1 MKKGFVSMATVYA
14 FLIVFLLILSSIL
27 SKYVMRNRLINSLNE
42 TVKNELMRGI
52 TMTKKGFVFIETIIV
67 IVLLSVGIA
76 SMYSLMSNITTDIKT
91 RKYFDNISDLYKTN
105 IIRNNTNKN
114 LTGST
119 YLEIT
124 KDNCTSYMSSNC
136 NSLLTDLEVERVVI
150 NFTNL
155 DNIIN
160 SDTTLPNSLNEYLKT
175 INSYK
180 TNKYIIVN
188 YNYNNKNYYASLEVK

>member
-1 MKKGFVSMATVYA
+1 
-14 FLIVFLLILSSIL
+14 
-27 SKYVMRNRLINSLNE
+27 
-42 TVKNELMRGI
+42 
-52 TMTKKGFVFIETIIV
+52 MTKEGFVFIETIIV

-76 SMYSLMSNITTDIKT
+76 SMYSLMSNITTDIKK

-150 NFTNL
+150 SFTNL

-188 YNYNNKNYYASLEVK
+188 YKYNNKNYYASLEVK

>member
-1 MKKGFVSMATVYA
+1 
-14 FLIVFLLILSSIL
+14 
-27 SKYVMRNRLINSLNE
+27 
-42 TVKNELMRGI
+42 
-52 TMTKKGFVFIETIIV
+52 MTKEGFVFIETIIV

-76 SMYSLMSNITTDIKT
+76 SMYSLMSNITTDIKM

-136 NSLLTDLEVERVVI
+136 NSLLTDLEVEKVVI
-150 NFTNL
+150 SFTNL

-188 YNYNNKNYYASLEVK
+188 YKYNNKNYYASLEVK

>member
-1 MKKGFVSMATVYA
+1 
-14 FLIVFLLILSSIL
+14 
-27 SKYVMRNRLINSLNE
+27 
-42 TVKNELMRGI
+42 
-52 TMTKKGFVFIETIIV
+52 MTKEGFVFIETIIV

-124 KDNCTSYMSSNC
+124 KDNCTSHMSSNC

-188 YNYNNKNYYASLEVK
+188 YKYNNKNYYASLEVK

>member
-1 MKKGFVSMATVYA
+1 
-14 FLIVFLLILSSIL
+14 
-27 SKYVMRNRLINSLNE
+27 
-42 TVKNELMRGI
+42 
-52 TMTKKGFVFIETIIV
+52 MTKKGFVFIETIIV

-76 SMYSLMSNITTDIKT
+76 SMYSLMSNITTDIKM

-150 NFTNL
+150 SFTNL

-188 YNYNNKNYYASLEVK
+188 YKYNNKNYDASLEVK

>member
-1 MKKGFVSMATVYA
+1 
-14 FLIVFLLILSSIL
+14 
-27 SKYVMRNRLINSLNE
+27 
-42 TVKNELMRGI
+42 
-52 TMTKKGFVFIETIIV
+52 MTKKGFVFIETIIV

-76 SMYSLMSNITTDIKT
+76 SMYSLMSNITTDIKM

-180 TNKYIIVN
+180 TKKYIIVN
-188 YNYNNKNYYASLEVK
+188 YKYNNKNYYASLEVK

>member
-1 MKKGFVSMATVYA
+1 
-14 FLIVFLLILSSIL
+14 
-27 SKYVMRNRLINSLNE
+27 
-42 TVKNELMRGI
+42 
-52 TMTKKGFVFIETIIV
+52 MTKEGFVFIETIIV

-76 SMYSLMSNITTDIKT
+76 SMYSLMSNITTDIKM

-124 KDNCTSYMSSNC
+124 KDNCPSYMSSNC

-188 YNYNNKNYYASLEVK
+188 YKYNNKNYYASLEVK

>member
-1 MKKGFVSMATVYA
+1 
-14 FLIVFLLILSSIL
+14 
-27 SKYVMRNRLINSLNE
+27 
-42 TVKNELMRGI
+42 
-52 TMTKKGFVFIETIIV
+52 MTKEGFVFIETIIV

-160 SDTTLPNSLNEYLKT
+160 SDTTLPNSLNEYVKT

-188 YNYNNKNYYASLEVK
+188 YKYNNKNYYASLEVK

>member
-1 MKKGFVSMATVYA
+1 
-14 FLIVFLLILSSIL
+14 
-27 SKYVMRNRLINSLNE
+27 
-42 TVKNELMRGI
+42 
-52 TMTKKGFVFIETIIV
+52 MTKKGFVFIETIIV

-76 SMYSLMSNITTDIKT
+76 SMYSLMTNITTDIKM

>member
-1 MKKGFVSMATVYA
+1 
-14 FLIVFLLILSSIL
+14 
-27 SKYVMRNRLINSLNE
+27 
-42 TVKNELMRGI
+42 
-52 TMTKKGFVFIETIIV
+52 MTKKGFVFIETIIV

-76 SMYSLMSNITTDIKT
+76 SMYSLMSNITTDIKM

>member
-1 MKKGFVSMATVYA
+1 
-14 FLIVFLLILSSIL
+14 
-27 SKYVMRNRLINSLNE
+27 
-42 TVKNELMRGI
+42 
-52 TMTKKGFVFIETIIV
+52 MTKKGFVFIETIIV

-76 SMYSLMSNITTDIKT
+76 SMYSLMSNITTDIKM

-105 IIRNNTNKN
+105 IIRNNTKKN

-124 KDNCTSYMSSNC
+124 KDNCTSYMNSNC

-188 YNYNNKNYYASLEVK
+188 YKYNNKNYYASLEVK

>member
-1 MKKGFVSMATVYA
+1 
-14 FLIVFLLILSSIL
+14 
-27 SKYVMRNRLINSLNE
+27 
-42 TVKNELMRGI
+42 
-52 TMTKKGFVFIETIIV
+52 MTKKGFVFIETIIV

-76 SMYSLMSNITTDIKT
+76 SMYSLMSNITTDIKM

-124 KDNCTSYMSSNC
+124 KDNCTSYMNSNC

-188 YNYNNKNYYASLEVK
+188 YKYNNKNYYCTSFSF

>member
-1 MKKGFVSMATVYA
+1 
-14 FLIVFLLILSSIL
+14 
-27 SKYVMRNRLINSLNE
+27 
-42 TVKNELMRGI
+42 
-52 TMTKKGFVFIETIIV
+52 MTKEGFVFIETIIV

-76 SMYSLMSNITTDIKT
+76 SMYSLMSNITTDIKM
-91 RKYFDNISDLYKTN
+91 RKYFDNISDSYKTN

-180 TNKYIIVN
+180 TSKYIIVN
-188 YNYNNKNYYASLEVK
+188 YKYNNKNYYASLEVK

>member
-1 MKKGFVSMATVYA
+1 
-14 FLIVFLLILSSIL
+14 
-27 SKYVMRNRLINSLNE
+27 
-42 TVKNELMRGI
+42 
-52 TMTKKGFVFIETIIV
+52 MTKKGFVFIETIIV
-67 IVLLSVGIA
+67 IVLLSVSIA

-188 YNYNNKNYYASLEVK
+188 YKYNNKNYYASLEVK

>member
-1 MKKGFVSMATVYA
+1 
-14 FLIVFLLILSSIL
+14 
-27 SKYVMRNRLINSLNE
+27 
-42 TVKNELMRGI
+42 
-52 TMTKKGFVFIETIIV
+52 MTKKGFVFIETIIV

-136 NSLLTDLEVERVVI
+136 NSLLTDLEVERVAI

-188 YNYNNKNYYASLEVK
+188 YKYNNKNYYASLEVK

>member
-1 MKKGFVSMATVYA
+1 
-14 FLIVFLLILSSIL
+14 
-27 SKYVMRNRLINSLNE
+27 
-42 TVKNELMRGI
+42 
-52 TMTKKGFVFIETIIV
+52 MTKKGFVFIETIIV

-76 SMYSLMSNITTDIKT
+76 SMYSLMSNITTDIKM

-150 NFTNL
+150 SFTNL

-188 YNYNNKNYYASLEVK
+188 YKYNNKNYYASLEVK

>member
-1 MKKGFVSMATVYA
+1 
-14 FLIVFLLILSSIL
+14 
-27 SKYVMRNRLINSLNE
+27 
-42 TVKNELMRGI
+42 
-52 TMTKKGFVFIETIIV
+52 MTKEGFVFIETIIV

-188 YNYNNKNYYASLEVK
+188 YKYNNKNYYASLEVK

>member
-1 MKKGFVSMATVYA
+1 
-14 FLIVFLLILSSIL
+14 
-27 SKYVMRNRLINSLNE
+27 
-42 TVKNELMRGI
+42 
-52 TMTKKGFVFIETIIV
+52 MTKKGFVFIETIIV

-76 SMYSLMSNITTDIKT
+76 SMYSLMSNITTDIKM

-136 NSLLTDLEVERVVI
+136 NSLLTDLEAERVVI

-188 YNYNNKNYYASLEVK
+188 YKYNNKNYYASLEVK

>member
-1 MKKGFVSMATVYA
+1 
-14 FLIVFLLILSSIL
+14 
-27 SKYVMRNRLINSLNE
+27 
-42 TVKNELMRGI
+42 
-52 TMTKKGFVFIETIIV
+52 MTKKGFVFIETIIV

-76 SMYSLMSNITTDIKT
+76 SMYSLMSNITTDIKM

-114 LTGST
+114 LTGSA

-188 YNYNNKNYYASLEVK
+188 YKYNNKNYYASLGVK

>member
-1 MKKGFVSMATVYA
+1 
-14 FLIVFLLILSSIL
+14 
-27 SKYVMRNRLINSLNE
+27 
-42 TVKNELMRGI
+42 
-52 TMTKKGFVFIETIIV
+52 MTKKGFVFIETIIV

-76 SMYSLMSNITTDIKT
+76 SMYSLMSNITTDIKM

-150 NFTNL
+150 SFTNL

>member
-1 MKKGFVSMATVYA
+1 
-14 FLIVFLLILSSIL
+14 
-27 SKYVMRNRLINSLNE
+27 
-42 TVKNELMRGI
+42 
-52 TMTKKGFVFIETIIV
+52 MTKKGFVFIETIIV

-76 SMYSLMSNITTDIKT
+76 SMYSLMSNITTDIKM

-160 SDTTLPNSLNEYLKT
+160 SDTTLPNSLNGYLKT

-188 YNYNNKNYYASLEVK
+188 YKYNNKNYYASLEVK

>member
-1 MKKGFVSMATVYA
+1 
-14 FLIVFLLILSSIL
+14 
-27 SKYVMRNRLINSLNE
+27 
-42 TVKNELMRGI
+42 
-52 TMTKKGFVFIETIIV
+52 MTKKGFVFIETIIV

-124 KDNCTSYMSSNC
+124 KDTCTSYMSSNC

-180 TNKYIIVN
+180 TSKYIIVN
-188 YNYNNKNYYASLEVK
+188 YKYNNKNYYASLEVK

>member
-1 MKKGFVSMATVYA
+1 
-14 FLIVFLLILSSIL
+14 
-27 SKYVMRNRLINSLNE
+27 
-42 TVKNELMRGI
+42 
-52 TMTKKGFVFIETIIV
+52 MTKNGFVFIETIIV

-188 YNYNNKNYYASLEVK
+188 YKYNNKNYYASLEVK

>member
-1 MKKGFVSMATVYA
+1 
-14 FLIVFLLILSSIL
+14 
-27 SKYVMRNRLINSLNE
+27 
-42 TVKNELMRGI
+42 
-52 TMTKKGFVFIETIIV
+52 MTKKGFVFIETIIV

-76 SMYSLMSNITTDIKT
+76 SMYSLMSNITTDIKM

-188 YNYNNKNYYASLEVK
+188 YKYGNR

>member
-1 MKKGFVSMATVYA
+1 
-14 FLIVFLLILSSIL
+14 
-27 SKYVMRNRLINSLNE
+27 
-42 TVKNELMRGI
+42 
-52 TMTKKGFVFIETIIV
+52 MTKEGFVFIETIIV

-76 SMYSLMSNITTDIKT
+76 SMYSLMSNITTDIKK

-188 YNYNNKNYYASLEVK
+188 YKYNNKNYYASLEVK

>member
-1 MKKGFVSMATVYA
+1 
-14 FLIVFLLILSSIL
+14 
-27 SKYVMRNRLINSLNE
+27 
-42 TVKNELMRGI
+42 
-52 TMTKKGFVFIETIIV
+52 MTKEGFVFIETIIV

-150 NFTNL
+150 SFTNL

-188 YNYNNKNYYASLEVK
+188 YKYNNKNYYASLEVK

>member
-1 MKKGFVSMATVYA
+1 
-14 FLIVFLLILSSIL
+14 
-27 SKYVMRNRLINSLNE
+27 
-42 TVKNELMRGI
+42 
-52 TMTKKGFVFIETIIV
+52 MTKKGFVFIETIIV

-76 SMYSLMSNITTDIKT
+76 SMYSLMSNITTDIKM

-160 SDTTLPNSLNEYLKT
+160 SDTILPNSLNEYLKT

-188 YNYNNKNYYASLEVK
+188 YKYNNKNYYASLEVK

>member
-1 MKKGFVSMATVYA
+1 
-14 FLIVFLLILSSIL
+14 
-27 SKYVMRNRLINSLNE
+27 
-42 TVKNELMRGI
+42 
-52 TMTKKGFVFIETIIV
+52 MTKKGFVFIETIIV

-188 YNYNNKNYYASLEVK
+188 FKYNNKNYYASLEVK

>member
-1 MKKGFVSMATVYA
+1 M
-14 FLIVFLLILSSIL
+14 
-27 SKYVMRNRLINSLNE
+27 N
-42 TVKNELMRGI
+42 LMRGI
-52 TMTKKGFVFIETIIV
+52 TITKKGFVFIETIIV

-76 SMYSLMSNITTDIKT
+76 SMYSLMSNITTDIKM

-188 YNYNNKNYYASLEVK
+188 YKYNNKNYYASLEVK

>member
-1 MKKGFVSMATVYA
+1 M
-14 FLIVFLLILSSIL
+14 I
-27 SKYVMRNRLINSLNE
+27 
-42 TVKNELMRGI
+42 
-52 TMTKKGFVFIETIIV
+52 KKGFVFIETIIV

-180 TNKYIIVN
+180 TSKYIIVN
-188 YNYNNKNYYASLEVK
+188 YKYNNKNYYASLEVK

>member
-1 MKKGFVSMATVYA
+1 
-14 FLIVFLLILSSIL
+14 
-27 SKYVMRNRLINSLNE
+27 
-42 TVKNELMRGI
+42 
-52 TMTKKGFVFIETIIV
+52 MTKKGFVFIETIIV

-76 SMYSLMSNITTDIKT
+76 SMYSLMSNITTDIKM

-124 KDNCTSYMSSNC
+124 KDNCTSYMNSNC

-188 YNYNNKNYYASLEVK
+188 YKYNNKNYYASLEVK